1 MKDFVYVDSI
11 SEDSSVAE
19 FLDPNNWKMT
29 AVRLSF
35 EHEAGRKLML
45 ARIDGEW
52 ICLPRL
58 GVDGE

>member
-1 MKDFVYVDSI
+1 
-11 SEDSSVAE
+11 
-19 FLDPNNWKMT
+19 MT

-35 EHEAGRKLML
+35 EHERGRKLML

-58 GVDGE
+58 GMDGE